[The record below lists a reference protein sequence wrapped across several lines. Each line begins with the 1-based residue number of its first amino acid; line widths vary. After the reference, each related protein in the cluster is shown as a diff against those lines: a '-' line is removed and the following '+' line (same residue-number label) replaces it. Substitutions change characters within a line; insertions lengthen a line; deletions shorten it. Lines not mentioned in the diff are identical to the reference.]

1 MRLRPAHTRSRE
13 LTGTAESRSD
23 RSLAV
28 ALVGH
33 DPSSEARV
41 RTVASTTSSF
51 ELVEILQPDAW
62 GQVEELPNETDVVVV
77 SLTDGARS
85 LATLRELRRSNPGW
99 RLVVVAPDTAWFEEA
114 FELGADAWVDQSADD
129 RTIELAVTGARF
141 VREQKRRLSR

>member
-13 LTGTAESRSD
+13 LTGTAESWGD

-33 DPSSEARV
+33 DPISEARV
-41 RTVASTTSSF
+41 RTLASRVPTL
-51 ELVEILQPDAW
+51 ELVEVLQPNAW
-62 GQVEELPNETDVVVV
+62 GQVSELPSETDVVIV

-85 LATLRELRRSNPGW
+85 LAALRELRRANPGW
-99 RLVVVAPDTAWFEEA
+99 RVVVVAPDTAWFEEA
-114 FELGADAWVDQSADD
+114 FELGADAWVDREADD

-141 VREQKRRLSR
+141 VREPKRRPHR